1 MATGSTNPG
10 PAVESTINTSLPRSF
25 FQFIQ
30 TIAVALTPVAQA
42 TAGSNEQS
50 YGANGASFVSA
61 ATGILPG
68 DVILNIN
75 PPSTAASCAIG
86 GYRVDTSTADKFY
99 IDWVTSTT
107 TITPPAG
114 TYLITVARYIQSV
127 STTPQTFSTLPNSVV
142 LTS

>member
-1 MATGSTNPG
+1 
-10 PAVESTINTSLPRSF
+10 
-25 FQFIQ
+25 
-30 TIAVALTPVAQA
+30 
-42 TAGSNEQS
+42 
-50 YGANGASFVSA
+50 
-61 ATGILPG
+61 
-68 DVILNIN
+68 
-75 PPSTAASCAIG
+75 
-86 GYRVDTSTADKFY
+86 VDTSTADKFY